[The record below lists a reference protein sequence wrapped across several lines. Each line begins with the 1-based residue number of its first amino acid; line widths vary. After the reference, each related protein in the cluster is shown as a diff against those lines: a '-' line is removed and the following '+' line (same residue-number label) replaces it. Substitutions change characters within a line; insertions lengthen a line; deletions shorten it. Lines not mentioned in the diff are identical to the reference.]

1 MFFFFLVMSIYSNSL
16 LFNIFY
22 NLCFLLTPLKYNL
35 GATTTVPNAK
45 EKIAVK
51 LKPVQNKKTV
61 AHTLQVATI

>member
-1 MFFFFLVMSIYSNSL
+1 MFLIN
-16 LFNIFY
+16 
-22 NLCFLLTPLKYNL
+22 PLKYNH
-35 GATTTVPNAK
+35 GAATAAPNAK

>member
-1 MFFFFLVMSIYSNSL
+1 MFFFFFVMSIYSNSL

-22 NLCFLLTPLKYNL
+22 NLCFLLTPLKYKP
-35 GATTTVPNAK
+35 GAAIAIPNAK
-45 EKIAVK
+45 EKTAVK